1 MKGTRAAQRYAKA
14 ILELAVDKQ
23 VSDEVYQDMES
34 ISKTIIASDELQ
46 DVLGSPVIKDQLKR
60 NALQEIFKDAHSVT
74 YGAFDILMEN
84 NRILLLKYV
93 AQQYIH
99 LYNELNNIQIATVTT
114 AIPLDA
120 SLEAKI
126 QKKIVELTGN
136 SAKIKNNIDPAIIG
150 GFILRI
156 GDLQYNASVAQSFR
170 NLRRE
175 LKSDTYNSK
184 LN

>member
-14 ILELAVDKQ
+14 ILDLATDRN
-23 VSDEVYQDMES
+23 VSEAVNGDMES
-34 ISKTIIASDELQ
+34 IAKTISASDELQ
-46 DVLGSPVIKDQLKR
+46 DVLGSPAVKDAQKKD
-60 NALQEIFKDAHSVT
+60 ALLEIFKGSNALT
-74 YGAFDILMEN
+74 FGAFDILFEN

-93 AQQYIH
+93 AQEYNS

-114 AIPLDA
+114 AIPLDVA
-120 SLEAKI
+120 MEAKI
-126 QKKIVELTGN
+126 QSKISELTGN
-136 SAKIKNNIDPAIIG
+136 SAKIKNTVDPEIIG

-156 GDLQYNASVAQSFR
+156 GDLQYNASVAQKLE

-175 LKSDTYNSK
+175 FKNNTYIST

>member
-14 ILELAVDKQ
+14 ILDLATDRN
-23 VSDEVYQDMES
+23 VSKEVNGDMES
-34 ISKTIIASDELQ
+34 IAKTISASNELQ
-46 DVLGSPVIKDQLKR
+46 DVLGSPALKNEQKK
-60 NALQEIFKDAHSVT
+60 NALLEIFKGSNALT
-74 YGAFDILMEN
+74 FGAFDILMEN

-93 AQQYIH
+93 AQDYTS

-120 SLEAKI
+120 AMEAKI
-126 QKKIVELTGN
+126 QRKITELTGN
-136 SAKIKNNIDPAIIG
+136 SAKIKNTVDPDIIG

-156 GDLQYNASVAQSFR
+156 GDLQYNASVAQKLK

-175 LKSDTYNSK
+175 FKNNTYISK

>member
-14 ILELAVDKQ
+14 ILDLAVDKN
-23 VSDEVYQDMES
+23 VSKEVYGDMES
-34 ISKTIIASDELQ
+34 IAKTITASDELQ
-46 DVLGSPVIKDQLKR
+46 DVLASPAVKNEQKKS
-60 NALQEIFKDAHSVT
+60 ALLEIFKGSNALT
-74 YGAFDILMEN
+74 FGAFDILFEN

-93 AQQYIH
+93 AQDYIR

-120 SLEAKI
+120 AMEVKI
-126 QKKIVELTGN
+126 QQKIKELTGN
-136 SAKIKNNIDPAIIG
+136 SAKLKNKVDPDIIG

-156 GDLQYNASVAQSFR
+156 GDLQYNASVAQKLK

-175 LKSDTYNSK
+175 FKNNTYISK